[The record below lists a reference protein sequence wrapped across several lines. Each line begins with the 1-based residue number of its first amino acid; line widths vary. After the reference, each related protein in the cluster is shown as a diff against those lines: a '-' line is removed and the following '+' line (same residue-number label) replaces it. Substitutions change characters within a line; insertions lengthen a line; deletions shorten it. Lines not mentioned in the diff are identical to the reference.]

1 MLARSA
7 ACGRRSLV
15 RRLTGRLIRLRGSA
29 PLLRTPPAARAFSP
43 LLASWASGPRF
54 CLPRSVL
61 RPWRLAAARA
71 RPRPLL
77 WAVFGP
83 RLCSLLACAPS
94 PRRIASRARL
104 ARFPPCSALAS
115 AGRLPGPG
123 LGVAPAGG
131 SAVRPPVG
139 LCVRCWLLPR
149 LVFCPPPPPLSQGS
163 WFGIGSGVLR
173 GASAAQGALSRAEMW
188 TEGDKLDS
196 THRARIDRPGA
207 ATAPKQPSPVGYQLR
222 Y

>member
-139 LCVRCWLLPR
+139 LCGRCWLLPR
-149 LVFCPPPPPLSQGS
+149 LVFCPPPPRCRRVAGS
-163 WFGIGSGVLR
+163 
-173 GASAAQGALSRAEMW
+173 ASVAEFCAAPAPR
-188 TEGDKLDS
+188 
-196 THRARIDRPGA
+196 RARCRAPRCGQKVISW
-207 ATAPKQPSPVGYQLR
+207 TAPTGPG
-222 Y
+222 